1 MRIKRIL
8 VFLIVLIILID
19 LAYFYPKLTGK
30 ATVAYKIEI
39 ANVTRVIDGDTIGT
53 SIGEI
58 RLLGINNK
66 EL

>member
-1 MRIKRIL
+1 MAVI
-8 VFLIVLIILID
+8 IILID

-30 ATVAYKIEI
+30 TVYETKT
-39 ANVTRVIDGDTIGT
+39 ANITRVIDGDTIET
-53 SIGEI
+53 DIRVI